1 MGLPQWQSNQLTAK
15 RPILPSQ
22 QKFFAD
28 PSPPTESFTTAHL
41 FGGTTVCTVFSLLC
55 RWLHMCKTCTL
66 KWQAHTHTA
75 ATASH
80 PEQQQVGP
88 SPLQQQEASLPVSCL
103 SWTDSPPSPVAPSGW
118 PVALWSTSVHPLTC
132 PTPHSCSPAGPGAG
146 SGTCSQRH
154 AGGRCSTPAGTWE
167 TRPHS
172 GKTQTGPSSNLAPTG
187 QYRRPRLEPGW
198 GKEKGGGT
206 DSEGGPRLSLALQ
219 QQTGQGT
226 VIHLTI

>member
-103 SWTDSPPSPVAPSGW
+103 SWTDPPPSPAAPSGW
-118 PVALWSTSVHPLTC
+118 LAALWSTSVP
-132 PTPHSCSPAGPGAG
+132 PPSCSPGGPGAG

-154 AGGRCSTPAGTWE
+154 TGGRCSTPAGTWG
-167 TRPHS
+167 TSPHS
-172 GKTQTGPSSNLAPTG
+172 GKTQTGQSSNSPPTVQNTRIRARMG
-187 QYRRPRLEPGW
+187 KGW
-198 GKEKGGGT
+198 V
-206 DSEGGPRLSLALQ
+206 
-219 QQTGQGT
+219 QTVRADQGLWS
-226 VIHLTI
+226 V